1 MITSPL
7 PHYLTI
13 TSPLPHH
20 YLTITSPLPH
30 HYLTITSL
38 PHHYLT
44 ITSPLPHHYLTITD
58 LAGLQLPALG
68 HAVGAVSFTW
78 PLPQIALR
86 ANVMLP
92 KASGAPAFVH
102 VPLDHGM
109 SLTMK
114 TDPAYFALSGAC
126 GMPASFSSALSASS
140 LATLSPYRTDQ
151 AI

>member
-44 ITSPLPHHYLTITD
+44 ITSPLPHHYLTITH

-68 HAVGAVSFTW
+68 HAVGAVSFNLAASPDRTQSKRNVAQGLW
-78 PLPQIALR
+78 CTRLR
-86 ANVMLP
+86 AR
-92 KASGAPAFVH
+92 PARPWH
-102 VPLDHGM
+102 VVD
-109 SLTMK
+109 
-114 TDPAYFALSGAC
+114 YEN
-126 GMPASFSSALSASS
+126 
-140 LATLSPYRTDQ
+140 
-151 AI
+151 